1 MTKKYIAIGS
11 VGETLP
17 GGEVKG
23 LDDNRIQALLA
34 SGAIEEYQE
43 PQEPKADGAAARLA
57 ELEKANTDLLTANKL
72 MTDEKVKSDQENGE
86 LKAKVAELEKAN
98 TDLLTANKLMT
109 DEKVKSDQENGELK
123 AKVAE
128 LEKALAASETALK
141 KATAEAKKAASEA
154 K

>member
-1 MTKKYIAIGS
+1 MVGVVVRHLAHKVKSMTKKYIAIGS

-72 MTDEKVKSDQENGE
+72 MTDEKVKSD
-86 LKAKVAELEKAN
+86 K
-98 TDLLTANKLMT
+98 
-109 DEKVKSDQENGELK
+109 ENGELK

-128 LEKALAASETALK
+128 LEKALAASEAALK
-141 KATAEAKKAASEA
+141 KATAEAKKAATEA